1 MHSLIA
7 ELQRLFGRPGQD
19 LPDPLPADGVDL
31 DLVSPDGRVWAMAV
45 GVAPAAGWAPV
56 AALCEGAV
64 NGLALP
70 PPAVSLAAGAGF
82 RVWFSLAD
90 PVPLARAEAFLAGLQ
105 ARFLADVPA
114 ALVSL
119 LPSAAGRAEPLA
131 PAAVGEGRWTAFID
145 PAMGGMFAGET
156 WLDMAPSP
164 ERQAELLAGFRS
176 IAAADF
182 ARAMAVLEPGGP
194 VVPAPVGPVAG
205 LVMEPPAVP
214 GVAPHIR
221 LAVGGGF
228 VDPKSFL
235 LAVMNDPGASADHRI
250 EAAKA
255 LLPYFE
261 G

>member
-90 PVPLARAEAFLAGLQ
+90 PVPLARAASRDWVVGTG
-105 ARFLADVPA
+105 V
-114 ALVSL
+114 VTCS
-119 LPSAAGRAEPLA
+119 PSALTGWPACASPGATMALALIASSVYRALPVTRDWATCCPTSSWVRPAPRKPPSFERYGRIGYGASWSTTATTRNWSITSPARSCPGAASA
-131 PAAVGEGRWTAFID
+131 PAPT
-145 PAMGGMFAGET
+145 
-156 WLDMAPSP
+156 
-164 ERQAELLAGFRS
+164 
-176 IAAADF
+176 
-182 ARAMAVLEPGGP
+182 
-194 VVPAPVGPVAG
+194 
-205 LVMEPPAVP
+205 
-214 GVAPHIR
+214 
-221 LAVGGGF
+221 
-228 VDPKSFL
+228 KSC
-235 LAVMNDPGASADHRI
+235 
-250 EAAKA
+250 
-255 LLPYFE
+255 
-261 G
+261 